1 MKNTEICSSEYIKS
15 EVLYRKMLHKINMLE
30 HQIFEV
36 KKMTNIFWDIRL
48 KKPHLAKWISGGDSM
63 WWKTAADDIS
73 ERWKEI
79 DETKDEIDWVIG
91 SMFASVEREEK
102 QRPKKQKK
110 YDSKIKNNKKRTQQI
125 SRKDTGLKVN
135 FFPYV

>member
-15 EVLYRKMLHKINMLE
+15 GVLYRKMLHKINMLE

-36 KKMTNIFWDIRL
+36 KKMTNIFWDMRL
-48 KKPHLAKWISGGDSM
+48 KKSDVSNWISEGDGL
-63 WWKTAADDIS
+63 WWETATEDIS

-79 DETKDEIDWVIG
+79 NETKDEIDWVMG
-91 SMFASVEREEK
+91 NMFASVEREEK

-110 YDSKIKNNKKRTQQI
+110 TH
-125 SRKDTGLKVN
+125 TGG
-135 FFPYV
+135 

>member
-36 KKMTNIFWDIRL
+36 KKTTNIFWDIRL
-48 KKPHLAKWISGGDSM
+48 KKSELARWISKGDSL

-79 DETKDEIDWVIG
+79 DKIKDEIDWTIG
-91 SMFASVEREEK
+91 NMFASVEREEK
-102 QRPKKQKK
+102 QRPKK
-110 YDSKIKNNKKRTQQI
+110 
-125 SRKDTGLKVN
+125 
-135 FFPYV
+135 

>member
-1 MKNTEICSSEYIKS
+1 MKNTEICSGEYIKS
-15 EVLYRKMLHKINMLE
+15 EVLYRKMLHKINLLE

-48 KKPHLAKWISGGDSM
+48 KKPELACWILEGDSV

-79 DETKDEIDWVIG
+79 DETKDEIDWAIRN
-91 SMFASVEREEK
+91 MFVSVEREEEY
-102 QRPKKQKK
+102 KK
-110 YDSKIKNNKKRTQQI
+110 KIKNNKKRTQ
-125 SRKDTGLKVN
+125 
-135 FFPYV
+135 

>member
-48 KKPHLAKWISGGDSM
+48 KKPDLAKWISGGDSM

-102 QRPKKQKK
+102 QQPKKQKK
-110 YDSKIKNNKKRTQQI
+110 THIEE
-125 SRKDTGLKVN
+125 
-135 FFPYV
+135 